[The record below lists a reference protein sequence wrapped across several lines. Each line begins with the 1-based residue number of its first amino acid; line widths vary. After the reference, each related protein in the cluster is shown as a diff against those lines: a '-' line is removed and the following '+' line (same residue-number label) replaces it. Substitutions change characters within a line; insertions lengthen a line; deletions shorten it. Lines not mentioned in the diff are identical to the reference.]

1 MITLEGSMSTTMLPP
16 STKTANAS
24 SDERREWIRIDDR
37 VLLEYRLV
45 TDPAEGPTPGVP
57 PITNEAITAAIA
69 KPTSDLLFRSGEQLA
84 QSPLLPWIMKVDWLL
99 EVMVKTLA
107 KMHPEGLAIA
117 QVADVTLSGGG
128 IGFLSTRKFA
138 VDDMLRLKIILPP
151 FTPIHTTARVIR
163 STLAKDGI
171 QYDIAS
177 EYLELS
183 PDDQEH
189 LIRHI
194 IQTQAERL
202 RGRRKP
208 TG

>member
-1 MITLEGSMSTTMLPP
+1 MLPP
-16 STKTANAS
+16 STNTNKGL

-37 VLLEYRLV
+37 VLLEYRLL
-45 TDPAEGPTPGVP
+45 TDPVEGPTPVILP
-57 PITNEAITAAIA
+57 VSDETITTAIA
-69 KPTSDLLFRSGEQLA
+69 KPTSDLLLRSGEQLA

-99 EVMVKTLA
+99 EVMVKQLA
-107 KMHPEGLAIA
+107 KMHPEGIAIA

-128 IGFLSTRKFA
+128 IGFLSPRKFA
-138 VDDMLRLKIILPP
+138 VDDMLRLKFILPP

-163 STLAKDGI
+163 SVLAKDGM
-171 QYDIAS
+171 QYEIAS
-177 EYLELS
+177 EYTDLS

-202 RGRRKP
+202 RARRSHV
-208 TG
+208 G

>member
-1 MITLEGSMSTTMLPP
+1 MPPP
-16 STKTANAS
+16 STKTATS
-24 SDERREWIRIDDR
+24 LSDDRREWIRIDDR
-37 VLLEYRLV
+37 VLLEYRLL
-45 TDPAEGPTPGVP
+45 TDPVEGPTPGIP
-57 PITNEAITAAIA
+57 PASNEAITTAIA
-69 KPTSDLLFRSGEQLA
+69 KPTSDLLIRNGEQLA

-107 KMHPEGLAIA
+107 KMHPEGIPIA

-128 IGFLSTRKFA
+128 IGFLTPRKFA

-163 STLAKDGI
+163 SALAKDGM
-171 QYDIAS
+171 QYEIAT
-177 EYLELS
+177 EYTELS

-202 RGRRKP
+202 RGRRKQ

>member
-1 MITLEGSMSTTMLPP
+1 MSTTFMPP
-16 STKTANAS
+16 STNTTTTL

-37 VLLEYRLV
+37 VLLEYRLL
-45 TDPAEGPTPGVP
+45 TDPEEGPPPGFP
-57 PITNEAITAAIA
+57 PVSQEALASVIA
-69 KPTSDLLFRSGEQLA
+69 KPTADLLLRNGEQLA
-84 QSPLLPWIMKVDWLL
+84 ESPLLPWIMKVDWLL
-99 EVMVKTLA
+99 EVIVKALA
-107 KMHPEGLAIA
+107 KMQPEGIAIA

-128 IGFLSTRKFA
+128 IGFLSPQKFA
-138 VDDMLRLKIILPP
+138 VDDMLQLKIILSP

-163 STLAKDGI
+163 SIQAKDGV
-171 QYDIAS
+171 QYDIAT
-177 EYLELS
+177 EFIQLS

-202 RGRRKP
+202 RGRRKQ

>member
-1 MITLEGSMSTTMLPP
+1 MPPP
-16 STKTANAS
+16 STKTTKTL
-24 SDERREWIRIDDR
+24 SDERREWVRIDDR
-37 VLLEYRLV
+37 VLLEYRLLS
-45 TDPAEGPTPGVP
+45 DPAEGPIPGAL
-57 PITNEAITAAIA
+57 PISQEAIAAAVA
-69 KPTSDLLFRSGEQLA
+69 KPTSDLLLRSGEQLA

-99 EVMVKTLA
+99 EVIVKALA
-107 KMHPEGLAIA
+107 KMQPDGIAIA

-128 IGFLSTRKFA
+128 IGFLSPRKFA
-138 VDDMLRLKIILPP
+138 VDDLLKLKIILPP

-163 STLAKDGI
+163 SALAKDGM

-177 EYLELS
+177 EFTDLI

-194 IQTQAERL
+194 VQAQAEQL
-202 RGRRKP
+202 RARRKH

>member
-1 MITLEGSMSTTMLPP
+1 MSTTMLPP
-16 STKTANAS
+16 STKPIKTL

-37 VLLEYRLV
+37 VLLEYRLL
-45 TDPAEGPTPGVP
+45 TDPAEGPTPGIP
-57 PITNEAITAAIA
+57 PATDEAIMAVIA
-69 KPTSDLLFRSGEQLA
+69 KPTSDLLLRSGEQLA

-99 EVMVKTLA
+99 EVIVKTLA
-107 KMHPEGLAIA
+107 KMQPEGIAIA

-128 IGFLSTRKFA
+128 IGFLSPRHFA
-138 VDDMLRLKIILPP
+138 VDDTLSLKVILSP
-151 FTPIHTTARVIR
+151 FIPILTTARVIR
-163 STLAKDGI
+163 SAQAKDGI
-171 QYDIAS
+171 NYDIAT
-177 EYLELS
+177 EFIQLN

-202 RGRRKP
+202 RGRRNQ

>member
-1 MITLEGSMSTTMLPP
+1 MSIAMPPP
-16 STKTANAS
+16 STKTTKAL
-24 SDERREWIRIDDR
+24 SDERREWVRIDDR
-37 VLLEYRLV
+37 VLLEYRLLS
-45 TDPAEGPTPGVP
+45 DPAEGPIPGAL
-57 PITNEAITAAIA
+57 PISQEAIAAAVA
-69 KPTSDLLFRSGEQLA
+69 KPTSDLLLRSGEQLA

-99 EVMVKTLA
+99 EVIVKALA
-107 KMHPEGLAIA
+107 KMQPDGIAIA

-128 IGFLSTRKFA
+128 IGFLSPRKFA
-138 VDDMLRLKIILPP
+138 VDDLLKLKIILPP

-163 STLAKDGI
+163 SALAKDGM

-177 EYLELS
+177 EFTDLI

-194 IQTQAERL
+194 VQAQAEQL
-202 RGRRKP
+202 RARRKH

>member
-1 MITLEGSMSTTMLPP
+1 MISLEGLMSTTMLPP
-16 STKTANAS
+16 SSTTTKVS

-45 TDPAEGPTPGVP
+45 TDQAEGLTAGIP
-57 PITNEAITAAIA
+57 PASNDAITAAIA

-99 EVMVKTLA
+99 ETMVKTLA
-107 KMHPEGLAIA
+107 KMHPEGIPIA

-128 IGFLSTRKFA
+128 IGFLSPRKFA

-163 STLAKDGI
+163 SALAKDGI

-177 EYLELS
+177 EYTDLS

-202 RGRRKP
+202 RGRRKS

>member
-1 MITLEGSMSTTMLPP
+1 MITPEGSMSTTRLPP
-16 STKTANAS
+16 STTTTNAS
-24 SDERREWIRIDDR
+24 PDERREWIRIDDR

-45 TDPAEGPTPGVP
+45 TDQAEGPTPGVP
-57 PITNEAITAAIA
+57 PVSNEAITAAIA

-99 EVMVKTLA
+99 EIMVKTLA
-107 KMHPEGLAIA
+107 KMHPEGIPIA

-128 IGFLSTRKFA
+128 IGFFSPRKFA

-177 EYLELS
+177 EYTDLS